1 VIFSTGWLAVNP
13 RQLVAGLIEK
23 EAICGIAVG
32 KTKDRHMFYWNPW
45 PLQPEWKKANIER
58 D

>member
-23 EAICGIAVG
+23 EAICGIAVAAP
-32 KTKDRHMFYWNPW
+32 DRGTGPARYQRRNNGIMF
-45 PLQPEWKKANIER
+45 R
-58 D
+58 